1 MWSLMLL
8 LTAFVS
14 TLVGTSVYRSFAIRR
29 GIIANPNFRS
39 LHQRPLPRGGGLVLA
54 LVCISAIVGLW
65 LLGMISSSLALV
77 LVGGGTVATL
87 VGFVDD
93 TRQLR
98 PRWKLLAQGIL
109 AASVLAVFDLQP
121 LIHLPGSP
129 AFLDLGLSWFGLV
142 WLMNLYNF
150 IDGIDALAATSAIF
164 ASTASAVLVVLVGMQ
179 KQLVADIGLEFVFA
193 LLAVCSLGFLIF
205 NWPPASVFM
214 GDSGSLFLGFAFG
227 ALIAK
232 TTVDGQL
239 SIWTWSIIFGYLAGD
254 TTTTAVVRIFVTNK
268 WYGEHRSHA
277 YQNLARIWGSHLNV
291 VLGVTLF
298 HILWLLPLAVWSTL
312 MPVTAP
318 LAALL
323 AVLPA
328 VFWTLRH
335 GPLRS
340 SS

>member
-1 MWSLMLL
+1 
-8 LTAFVS
+8 
-14 TLVGTSVYRSFAIRR
+14 
-29 GIIANPNFRS
+29 
-39 LHQRPLPRGGGLVLA
+39 LA
-54 LVCISAIVGLW
+54 LA
-65 LLGMISSSLALV
+65 
-77 LVGGGTVATL
+77 LVGGGTVASMI
-87 VGFVDD
+87 GFVDD
-93 TRQLR
+93 TRHLR
-98 PRWKLLAQGIL
+98 PAWKFVAQAIL
-109 AASVLAVFDLQP
+109 AAWVLVSFDLQP
-121 LIHLPGSP
+121 LLHLPGGP
-129 AFLDLGLSWFGLV
+129 LFLDLAISWFGLV

-164 ASTASAVLVVLVGMQ
+164 ASTAAAFLLVLVGMQ
-179 KQLVADIGLEFVFA
+179 RQLAADIGLELVFG

-205 NWPPASVFM
+205 NWPPASIFM

-232 TTVDGQL
+232 TTLDSEL
-239 SIWTWSIIFGYLAGD
+239 STWTWLIIFGYLAGD

-291 VLGVTLF
+291 VLGVSLF

-312 MPVTAP
+312 TPATAP

-323 AVLPA
+323 ALVP
-328 VFWTLRH
+328 VIFWTLRH
-335 GPLRS
+335 GPMRS